1 MEIPKYL
8 DLYRKELQLKN
19 YSENSIKNYVSQVDV
34 FLRGHNGLFT
44 EPSKINESSIKTWLL
59 QFKTRNSMCH
69 SISALKLFYKLVIKQ
84 PMKFRYIEYPRSER
98 KLPKIIEK
106 EFLLEQLNKIT
117 NTKHRALLTMTYSTG
132 MRVSEVINLLIS
144 DIDSKRMIIFIRNSK
159 GNKDRIVPLSQKVLE
174 LLRVYFAEYKPK
186 EYLFNGQ
193 FSNQYTER
201 SCNQLVKKYIGK
213 EYHMHLLRHS
223 NATALLEAGT
233 DLRYIQKHLGH
244 SNVKTTE
251 VYCHVSTNMLS
262 KMALPI

>member
-1 MEIPKYL
+1 MNIPKYL
-8 DLYRKELQLKN
+8 ELYRNELDLKGYADNTIKN
-19 YSENSIKNYVSQVDV
+19 YSAQVDL
-34 FLRGHNGLFT
+34 FLRNHDTEFT
-44 EPSKINESSIKTWLL
+44 EPSKINEATIKKWLS
-59 QFKTRNSMCH
+59 QFKTRNAMAH
-69 SISALKLFYKLVIKQ
+69 SISALKIFYKMVIKQ
-84 PMKFRYIEYPRSER
+84 PMKFKYIEYPRSEK

-117 NTKHRALLTMTYSTG
+117 NSKHKALLTMTYSTG

-174 LLRVYFAEYKPK
+174 LLRVYFIEYQPK

-193 FSNQYTER
+193 FSNQYSET

-244 SNVKTTE
+244 ANVKTTE
-251 VYCHVSTNMLS
+251 IYCHVSTAMLS
-262 KMALPI
+262 KLNLPV